1 MTHLQVSFL
10 DSTFG
15 AAASKQIQ
23 SLYPLSSY
31 ATPWHALEMM
41 DGDVSFAC
49 PARRSARWLS
59 AGHAAL
65 PVYLYHFIHAPEIT
79 SPDKHVLCCHR
90 QTPLN
95 PAHPQPFFRNI
106 AAAASW
112 RLCSTTTRA

>member
-1 MTHLQVSFL
+1 MGAALAARGNSRMTHLQVSFL

-31 ATPWHALEMM
+31 ATPWHALEMI

-59 AGHAAL
+59 AGQAAL
-65 PVYLYHFIHAPEIT
+65 PVYLYHFIHAPEVT
-79 SPDKHVLCCHR
+79 APDKHVLCCHR
-90 QTPLN
+90 QT
-95 PAHPQPFFRNI
+95 APQPAPSSALFP
-106 AAAASW
+106 
-112 RLCSTTTRA
+112 